1 MANLNGPV
9 KSYQIPT
16 GEEGVHSQ
24 GMLVEFANNVAPS
37 SQVITFYRGSGT
49 NTTGSIYLSGIDYVN
64 TIISVPVVGDTA
76 TTTVSAVAVMQKI
89 NGPTTLAI
97 IKTEA
102 AAIIYDFVIYGISY
116 GN

>member
-1 MANLNGPV
+1 MANQNGPL
-9 KSYQIPT
+9 KSYQLHS
-16 GEEGVHSQ
+16 GEEGVRSQ
-24 GMLVEFANNVAPS
+24 ALLIELAVNVAPS

-49 NTTGSIYLSGIDYVN
+49 NTTGSIYLAGIDYVH
-64 TIISVPVVGDTA
+64 TITGAPVVGDTA
-76 TTTVSAVAVMQKI
+76 TTTVSAMPVMQKI